1 MRKILFVDHDKC
13 TGCELCVL
21 HCSFKRTETFS
32 RTRSAVNVIKWEEQ
46 GICVP
51 SMCVQCEEPLCVLIC
66 PVNAL
71 SKDEETGMVNLDK
84 DICIGC
90 KRCMMVC
97 PFGAPA
103 LDPFTG
109 EVFKCDLCGGEPTC
123 AQVCPTQAIQYLN
136 ADRVTLM
143 RKRRGMEKMAEVIR
157 FALPKAESGE
167 QK

>member
-1 MRKILFVDHDKC
+1 MRKILFVDYEKC

-21 HCSFKRTETFS
+21 YCSFTKTEVFS
-32 RTRSAVNVIKWEEQ
+32 RARSRVNVIKWEEK

-51 SMCVQCEEPLCVLIC
+51 EMCQHCAEPPCVLVC

-71 SKDEETGMVNLDK
+71 SKDEETGMVNMDTDL
-84 DICIGC
+84 CIGC

-103 LDPFTG
+103 IDPITG
-109 EVFKCDLCGGEPTC
+109 EVFKCDLCGGDPVC
-123 AQVCPTQAIQYLN
+123 ARVCPTEAIQYLK
-136 ADRVTLM
+136 ADRVGLIK
-143 RKRRGMEKMAEVIR
+143 KRQGMEKLTEAIE
-157 FALPKAESGE
+157 FAVARTGGE

>member
-1 MRKILFVDHDKC
+1 MRKVLFVDHDKC

-21 HCSFKRTETFS
+21 HCSFAKTETFS
-32 RTRSAVNVIKWEEQ
+32 RARSRVNVIRWEEE

-51 SMCVQCEEPLCVLIC
+51 SMCVHCEEPLCVLIC

-71 SKDEETGMVNLDK
+71 SKDEETGMVNMDTDL
-84 DICIGC
+84 CIGC

-103 LDPFTG
+103 IDPVTG
-109 EVFKCDLCGGEPTC
+109 KVFKCDLCGGEPVC
-123 AQVCPTQAIQYLN
+123 AQVCPTEAIQYLK
-136 ADRVTLM
+136 ADRIGLG
-143 RKRRGMEKMAEVIR
+143 RKRQGMEKLASVMR
-157 FALPKAESGE
+157 FALPKTEGVE